1 MKGDVIEL
9 YGGNVRVVMGS
20 LTQKELE
27 EAVKRFIYNVEK
39 ERYEKEFIRNQS
51 KKMVTNN

>member
-51 KKMVTNN
+51 EKMVTNN

>member
-1 MKGDVIEL
+1 MKGDLI
-9 YGGNVRVVMGS
+9 YNKNNVKVYEGS
-20 LTQKELE
+20 LTREQLE

-51 KKMVTNN
+51 KKMVANN